1 MEIPFIMATLLW
13 HFDISIEEESKGWKD
28 GLRVYGFF
36 AKPKLMVKVKDVGGA
51 LDSRVSADS
60 EFSYAARTF

>member
-13 HFDISIEEESKGWKD
+13 HFDISLEEESKGWKD

-36 AKPKLMVKVKDVGGA
+36 AKPNLMVEVKDVGGV
-51 LDSRVSADS
+51 LDS
-60 EFSYAARTF
+60 